1 MPENG
6 YTKLFENLLDNP
18 SINLK
23 LNTEFDKS
31 MEKITI
37 IYLIQCQLMN
47 IMNLNMGNCPIDQ

>member
-31 MEKITI
+31 MEKNYHHIFNSMPI
-37 IYLIQCQLMN
+37 DEYYEFKYGEL
-47 IMNLNMGNCPIDQ
+47 PIDQ